1 MSYEKTGQRKRRVRC
16 KSNEHI
22 ARNQR
27 YGGKIAK
34 AIASIFLSFCVFTLG
49 LGASVHAQAQI
60 RASQFYRF
68 DIAVVAPQ
76 SIADFAFLN
85 APLTEGDRLTVCG
98 QALCK
103 KGASTPIRLFGVNL
117 GFDAAFPGV
126 IDAARL
132 AARLRSLGVNFV
144 RLHALDSIS
153 AAQKATG
160 LLTNAPFPTLN
171 DNSIERLRN
180 LLDQLRSNGI
190 YVDLNLHVMYQFRPT
205 IDGTLSLSGEQALPN
220 QSKPFLII
228 DDAAVRL
235 QAQYATKLLRALTG
249 AGDPALAVVEI
260 NNESSLVYSWMNGDL
275 DRTVTGPYRGTL
287 TEKWQRFCRVRGI
300 AKSDVDTDL
309 PSLRGDDQSQTSHT
323 FLQFLTHED
332 KQYTDTIA
340 AAIRNVDPRVL
351 IIGTQMS
358 FGGLPNFQSMSNMDI
373 LDNHFYV
380 DHYVFPHRMW
390 QWDDWQIS
398 DTSNIGTGLKPLLG
412 SAYYRSF
419 KKPFLIT
426 EFNQPWPNRQ
436 SSEILS
442 ETTAFASLQDWS
454 GIALYDY
461 THSGDAYTPS
471 GPREF
476 SLAGDLTKLVQFGQS
491 AWVFRTRAISSLRPE
506 ESYAVTDKL
515 TFDAVHQRITNGL
528 SVFLGQQRVVDPTR
542 ALSARVGYGPSTSVA
557 IAAGRAGDAVA
568 IPAARFQSSERQ
580 MIVDA
585 PTVKGITG
593 YLTRN
598 TTYDYGSF
606 QVRLHNNARG
616 FISLTLSAR
625 DGHTIA
631 LSQHLLL
638 TLPGYTVG
646 MSTASHGLD
655 PLDLT
660 RAAPSAKDF
669 FTGATPLTLLDPATD
684 HIVSLRSV
692 TSPIWMER
700 IPCSFAFISAA
711 RKLRVYPLDSSGLR
725 ESPLDER
732 FVQKT
737 TSGFEIDLQAEA
749 QSPSPWYELQA
760 EF

>member
-1 MSYEKTGQRKRRVRC
+1 MPYVKIGLRKRRVGCR
-16 KSNEHI
+16 SNEHT
-22 ARNQR
+22 ARNQT
-27 YGGKIAK
+27 YDGKIAK
-34 AIASIFLSFCVFTLG
+34 AVASIFLFFCIFTLG
-49 LGASVHAQAQI
+49 PGSSVSAQAQKTS
-60 RASQFYRF
+60 SQFYRF
-68 DIAVVAPQ
+68 DIAAVAPQ
-76 SIADFAFLN
+76 SIADFSFLN

-103 KGASTPIRLFGVNL
+103 QGSSTPVRLFGVNL
-117 GFDAAFPGV
+117 GFDAALPDAT
-126 IDAARL
+126 DAARL
-132 AARLRSLGVNFV
+132 AARLRALGVNFV
-144 RLHALDSIS
+144 RLHALDSMS
-153 AAQKATG
+153 GAQDATG

-171 DNSIERLRN
+171 DSSIGRLRN
-180 LLDQLRSNGI
+180 FLDQLRNNGI

-205 IDGTLSLSGEQALPN
+205 IDKTLSLNGGQALPN

-235 QAQYATKLLRALTG
+235 QAQYATELLHALTG
-249 AGDPALAVVEI
+249 AGDPALALVEI

-275 DRTVTGPYRGTL
+275 DKTVTGPYRTAL
-287 TEKWQRFCRVRGI
+287 IEKWQRFRRNRGI
-300 AKSDVDTDL
+300 TASDVDTDL
-309 PSLRGDDQSQTSHT
+309 PSLRGNDQSQTSHA

-332 KQYTDTIA
+332 KQYSDTIA
-340 AAIRNVDPRVL
+340 AAIRNADPRVL

-358 FGGLPNFQSMSNMDI
+358 FGGLPNFQSMSNMDV

-390 QWDDWQIS
+390 QWDDWKIS

-436 SSEILS
+436 SSEILP

-461 THSGDAYTPS
+461 THSRNAYAPG

-491 AWVFRTRAISSLRPE
+491 AWVFRTRAVPSLKLQ
-506 ESYAVTDKL
+506 ESYSITDKL

-528 SVFLGQQRVVDPTR
+528 SAFLGQQGVVDPAR
-542 ALSARVGYGPSTSVA
+542 ALLARVGYGRSTSVA
-557 IAAGRAGDAVA
+557 MPAGRGDDALVL
-568 IPAARFQSSERQ
+568 PAARFQFPERQ

-585 PTVKGITG
+585 PMVKGITG
-593 YLTRN
+593 YLSQN

-606 QVRLHNNARG
+606 QVRLHDKARG

-625 DGHTIA
+625 DGRAIA
-631 LSQHLLL
+631 LSQRLLL

-646 MSTASHGLD
+646 SGTASKGLF

-660 RAAPSAKDF
+660 RAVPSAKDIL
-669 FTGATPLTLLDPATD
+669 TGATPLTLTDPATN

-711 RKLRVYPLDSSGLR
+711 HKLRVYPLDSSGLR
-725 ESPLDER
+725 GSPLDER
-732 FVQKT
+732 FVRKT
-737 TSGFEIDLQAEA
+737 QSGFEIDLQADA